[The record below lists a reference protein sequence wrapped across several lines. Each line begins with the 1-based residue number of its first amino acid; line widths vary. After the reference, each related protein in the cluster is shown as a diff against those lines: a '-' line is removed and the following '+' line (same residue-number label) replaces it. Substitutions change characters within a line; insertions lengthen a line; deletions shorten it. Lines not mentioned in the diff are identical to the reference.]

1 MDIRALVDRW
11 IEAFMS
17 NDLESLGE
25 ILHPDFVEIY
35 PQSGELIR
43 GLEKIKAIV
52 SAYPGLPESEVVSTS
67 GAEPGRTNVIPSPL
81 PFGLPTIQVSEAGH
95 TFTVE
100 AFLEY
105 PNGERY
111 FGVWIGELKDGQVYK
126 LTTYFAQPFEAPAW
140 RAPYVERIP
149 EPQI

>member
-1 MDIRALVDRW
+1 M
-11 IEAFMS
+11 
-17 NDLESLGE
+17 
-25 ILHPDFVEIY
+25 
-35 PQSGELIR
+35 Q
-43 GLEKIKAIV
+43 
-52 SAYPGLPESEVVSTS
+52 
-67 GAEPGRTNVIPSPL
+67 
-81 PFGLPTIQVSEAGH
+81 
-95 TFTVE
+95 
-100 AFLEY
+100 Y

>member
-1 MDIRALVDRW
+1 MDSHALVDQW
-11 IEAFMS
+11 VEAFRN
-17 NDLESLGE
+17 NDLDSLAE

-43 GLEKIKAIV
+43 GFETFAAIV
-52 SAYPGLPESEVVSTS
+52 SAYPGLPEGEVIGTS
-67 GAEPGRTNVIPSPL
+67 GGEEATTNVIPSPL

-100 AFLEY
+100 AFMHY
-105 PNGERY
+105 PNGEKF
-111 FGVWIGELKDGQVYK
+111 FGVWIGELKDGKVFK
-126 LTTYFAQPFEAPAW
+126 LTTYFAQAFEAPAW

-149 EPQI
+149 QPQI

>member
-11 IEAFMS
+11 VEALRDT
-17 NDLESLGE
+17 DLDLLAE

-43 GLEKIKAIV
+43 GLEKLKAIV
-52 SAYPGLPESEVVSTS
+52 SAYPGLPEGEVISTS

-100 AFLEY
+100 ALHAV
-105 PNGERY
+105 PERRTL
-111 FGVWIGELKDGQVYK
+111 FRGLD
-126 LTTYFAQPFEAPAW
+126 
-140 RAPYVERIP
+140 R
-149 EPQI
+149 

>member
-11 IEAFMS
+11 VEAFMS
-17 NDLESLGE
+17 NDLESLAE

-52 SAYPGLPESEVVSTS
+52 SAYPGLPESEVISTS

-111 FGVWIGELKDGQVYK
+111 FGGLD
-126 LTTYFAQPFEAPAW
+126 
-140 RAPYVERIP
+140 R
-149 EPQI
+149 

>member
-1 MDIRALVDRW
+1 MDIRGLVDQW
-11 IEAFMS
+11 VEALQG
-17 NDLESLGE
+17 NDVESLAE
-25 ILHPDFVEIY
+25 LLHPDFVEVY

-43 GLEKIKAIV
+43 GIEKLKAIV
-52 SAYPGLPESEVVSTS
+52 SAYPGLPEGEVIGTS
-67 GAEPGRTNVIPSPL
+67 GGGSGRTNVIPSPL

-100 AFLEY
+100 AFMQY

-111 FGVWIGELKDGQVYK
+111 FGVWIGELKDGKVYR